1 MNPPSASALFKKNF
15 EESRSQKSDIFRSF
29 KDLVNNRN
37 FLFLGLSYGLSVG
50 ATMTFVTMMNPMI
63 KTIASFPQ
71 NTTSD
76 PDFSEDTMNYT
87 DKLISQLSFV
97 QTLSGFFGTI
107 LCGKLLDY
115 LPFFK
120 SSNLLCIITTTT
132 FCSSIFMMKFLPL
145 WGIFIIFG
153 SFGLFANS
161 IYPISFQLGAEITF
175 PAPEGTMAGFLA
187 ITSHLFCFL
196 LTYSLVTIQRYI
208 NCEKSCFLTLG
219 TD

>member
-15 EESRSQKSDIFRSF
+15 DESRSKKSDIFRSF

-63 KTIASFPQ
+63 KTIANIPQ

-76 PDFSEDTMNYT
+76 PDFSENTENYT

-120 SSNLLCIITTTT
+120 NSNLLCIITTTA
-132 FCSSIFMMKFLPL
+132 FCSSILMMKFLPL

-153 SFGLFANS
+153 SFGLFSNS

-187 ITSHLFCFL
+187 IASHLFCFL
-196 LTYSLVTIQRYI
+196 LTYSLITIHRYI
-208 NCEKSCFLTLG
+208 NCEKSCFLALG